1 MIKRGIF
8 ITIEGGD
15 GSGKRTQAELL
26 QKHCSEKLGKH
37 AVLVSF
43 PRYGEA
49 SGYFAG
55 RYLDGAYGAANDVH
69 PELASLPY
77 AIDRFA
83 ARDEILAALNE
94 PNSIVIADRYVASN
108 MAHQGTKIADAS
120 ERKEFYERI
129 MQTEY
134 DILGIPRPD
143 KNIVLLVPA
152 ETAQANVDKKAP
164 RLYTQKKRDIHE
176 ADASHLEKAKAN
188 YEELCDLYPDEFTPI
203 KCTDDEKRMRTI
215 EEIQIEIQTILAID
229 NIDKL

>member
-1 MIKRGIF
+1 MIERGLF

-15 GSGKRTQAELL
+15 GSGKATQAELL
-26 QKHCSEKLGKH
+26 SKHCRDKLGRH
-37 AVLVSF
+37 VLKVSF
-43 PRYGEA
+43 PRYGEP
-49 SGYFAG
+49 SGYYAG

-69 PELASLPY
+69 PEIASLPY

-108 MAHQGTKIADAS
+108 MAHQGTKIADS
-120 ERKEFYERI
+120 NERKEFYERI

-134 DILGIPRPD
+134 DILGIPRPN

-152 ETAQANVDKKAP
+152 ETAQQNVDKKAP
-164 RLYTQKKRDIHE
+164 REYTNKKRDIHE
-176 ADASHLEKAKAN
+176 ADTSHLEKAKKN
-188 YEELCDLYPDEFTPI
+188 YEELCILYPDEFTPI
-203 KCTDDEKRMRTI
+203 KCTDEEKRMRTI
-215 EEIQIEIQTILAID
+215 EEIQTEIQTILAID

>member
-15 GSGKRTQAELL
+15 GSGKATQAELL
-26 QKHCSEKLGKH
+26 REHCAERLGMH

-43 PRYGEA
+43 PRYHEP
-49 SGYFAG
+49 SGYFAK
-55 RYLDGAYGAANDVH
+55 RYLNGEYGEANDVH
-69 PELASLPY
+69 PELGSLPY

-83 ARDEILAALNE
+83 ARDEILTALNE

-108 MAHQGTKIADAS
+108 MAHQGTKIANKN
-120 ERKEFYERI
+120 ERKLFYERI
-129 MQTEY
+129 MHTEY

-152 ETAQANVDKKAP
+152 ETAQQNVDKKAP
-164 RLYTQKKRDIHE
+164 RAYTDKKRDIHE

-188 YEELCDLYPDEFTPI
+188 YEELCEMYPDEFTPI

-215 EEIQIEIQTILAID
+215 EEIQIEIQTILAIE
-229 NIDKL
+229 NIDRL